1 MFEGKHGRSWR
12 DYAHNQEEAI
22 RLFEMKEE
30 IIDSEESEQDQEED

>member
-12 DYAHNQEEAI
+12 DYAQTQEEAI